1 MRSMGQTFRNMTKTV
16 ICRAWIMPIVCLA
29 IYGPAFAI
37 QKETSAEKTEN
48 LEKQVK
54 GGLFNFWNFDTQVT
68 GTSPDGFVAITIGEG
83 PGAKWSVEAEVTAPS
98 RPNSVRGTS
107 TCAECVQLL
116 IAQGFNYEYPD
127 LAVRLSRAEGHG
139 RSGVVFGVKDRMNF
153 YAAVVDLSRNT
164 LQVIRVIE
172 GKETVIGQTTLKP
185 KPVDWHTLR
194 VQRNTIISKDFIE
207 TFFDGQLTLSVED
220 QALGL
225 GQIGL
230 LVQGTTSAQ
239 FDSFHAAPLY
249 SHRPFSPP
257 AAY

>member
-1 MRSMGQTFRNMTKTV
+1 M
-16 ICRAWIMPIVCLA
+16 
-29 IYGPAFAI
+29 
-37 QKETSAEKTEN
+37 
-48 LEKQVK
+48 
-54 GGLFNFWNFDTQVT
+54 
-68 GTSPDGFVAITIGEG
+68 
-83 PGAKWSVEAEVTAPS
+83 
-98 RPNSVRGTS
+98 
-107 TCAECVQLL
+107 

-127 LAVRLSRAEGHG
+127 LAVRLSQADGHG

-164 LQVIRVIE
+164 LQVIRVVAGTE
-172 GKETVIGQTTLKP
+172 SVVGQATLRS
-185 KPVDWHTLR
+185 KPVDWHTMR

-230 LVQGTTSAQ
+230 LVRGTTSAR

-249 SHRPFSPP
+249 SHRPFSAP

>member
-1 MRSMGQTFRNMTKTV
+1 MTKNM
-16 ICRAWIMPIVCLA
+16 IRHAWITAIVCVA

-37 QKETSAEKTEN
+37 QKETSTEKADN

-54 GGLFNFWNFDTQVT
+54 GGLFNFWNFDVQAP
-68 GTSPDGFVAITIGEG
+68 GTTPDGFAAITIGEG
-83 PGAKWSVEAEVTAPS
+83 PGANWSVEAEPTAPS
-98 RPNSVRGTS
+98 RPNSVLGSS
-107 TCAECVQLL
+107 TCTECVQLL

-127 LAVRLSRAEGHG
+127 LSVRLSQADEHG

-153 YAAVVDLSRNT
+153 YAAVVDLPRNT
-164 LQVIRVIE
+164 LQVIRVVA
-172 GKETVIGQTTLKP
+172 GKESVVGQAALKP

-207 TFFDGQLTLSVED
+207 TFFDGHLTLSVED
-220 QALGL
+220 ETLGV

-230 LVQGTTSAQ
+230 LVRGATSAR

-249 SHRPFSPP
+249 SNRPFSPP